1 MKEFNTYN
9 ELIEYFK
16 DKEISGYKEKHHI
29 IPAYKGGTN
38 DNSNLIFLPVEYH
51 LLAHILLAKEST
63 NNKDKNLNL
72 LAAQLISNQ
81 AHTPINKI
89 EELLK
94 DKDYVK
100 NLKYIRENAN
110 SFKRAVINN
119 GIQQKNILLEELEE
133 YLEKGWKKGMLKENI
148 EKSRQSLLKYFEENG
163 TSICSH
169 KISEETKIKIS
180 NGTKLGMKKAK
191 EAGKQIGHKKGE
203 PAPNKGK
210 KYITNGEINKIW
222 PEDKELPSGWR
233 WGQTQHH
240 NKKCLTS

>member
-29 IPAYKGGTN
+29 IPFYKGGTN

-51 LLAHILLAKEST
+51 LLAHILLSKEST

-72 LAAQLISNQ
+72 LAAQLIANQ
-81 AHTPINKI
+81 PHTPINKI

-94 DKDYVK
+94 DKDYIK
-100 NLKYIRENAN
+100 NLKYIREKAN
-110 SFKRAVINN
+110 SFKRTIINN
-119 GIQQKNILLEELEE
+119 GVQQKSILLEELEE
-133 YLEKGWKKGMLKENI
+133 YLKKGWKKGVLKEYI
-148 EKSRQSLLKYFEENG
+148 EKSRNGLLKYYEENG
-163 TSICSH
+163 TSNCSH
-169 KISEETKIKIS
+169 QWSEEAKIKIS

-210 KYITNGEINKIW
+210 KYITNGEKNKIW
-222 PEDKELPSGWR
+222 PEDKELPPGWR

-240 NKKCLTS
+240 NKK